1 MMKQQLW
8 AINSFLLG
16 VFCLTF
22 FITISFKQTIPR
34 NQDPFIPLSKKDAK
48 KDPISIDELY
58 GPRDIFGLFEKPT
71 EPTIKTLDIPKA
83 PQFSSP
89 PAPQAPK
96 SNLVKLS
103 PPLAI
108 SISGIIFSPS
118 RTDKSVAMISDE
130 TNKEVMYHVGDRIK
144 DGMIIKIGQERVV
157 ILRANGQQET
167 FFLRKTA
174 TLESLS
180 GKPEDKDQNNNK
192 LAIEKAENTYDVS
205 KQIFSAKIQSFGDF
219 LKEFDFMPL
228 YVKNEIKG
236 FKIGNTTPDSFATSL
251 GIKDGDIL
259 ITIQDMPVA
268 DIKNRLT
275 LYNLLT
281 QPTAPK
287 ELTIGLQRDKKILKK
302 QLTIIEN
309 HRPKMPTSGMKSSS
323 ESAFTKPE
331 TQSKMTEESYNEMI
345 NSMRN
350 QLTENMRSRA
360 YSSRIK

>member
-8 AINSFLLG
+8 AVNSFLLG

-34 NQDPFIPLSKKDAK
+34 NRDLFMPSDKKDLK
-48 KDPISIDELY
+48 KNVIDIDELY

-83 PQFSSP
+83 PQFSP
-89 PAPQAPK
+89 PKLPQAPK
-96 SNLVKLS
+96 SSLIKMS

-157 ILRANGQQET
+157 ILRSNGQQET

-180 GKPEDKDQNNNK
+180 GKSEDKDQNNK
-192 LAIEKAENTYDVS
+192 LAIEKAENSYDIS
-205 KQIFSAKIQSFGDF
+205 KQIFSSKIQSLGD
-219 LKEFDFMPL
+219 LIKEFDFMPL

-236 FKIGNTTPDSFATSL
+236 FKIGNTTPDSFAVSL

-259 ITIQDMPVA
+259 ISIQEQPLA
-268 DIKNRLT
+268 DVKNRLT
-275 LYNLLT
+275 LYNLFT
-281 QPTAPK
+281 QPNAPK
-287 ELTIGLQRDKKILKK
+287 EVTIGLQRDKKILKK

-309 HRPKMPTSGMKSSS
+309 HRPRMPKSGSNSSP
-323 ESAFTKPE
+323 ESPFVKPE
-331 TQSKMTEESYNEMI
+331 TESRMTEESYNEMI
-345 NSMRN
+345 NSMRQ